1 MDMEMQSTAGA
12 GKRKWKMPT
21 VYTLLFF
28 ITIAVA
34 LLTWLLPA
42 GKYDYL
48 TSDSKTL
55 VKAADVADYSG
66 GERLLPVPGS
76 FTELESHPQGLSD
89 ILAAPLAGFADA
101 SSIILFVLMIGGFL
115 NVTIKTGAMDASI
128 ASLSKRF
135 AGKEQWLIPLL
146 IFILAVGGSTY
157 GMSEETVS
165 LWVILLPFFIAAGY
179 DRMVVAG
186 IILLGSG
193 IGVATSTVN
202 PFATG
207 VASRFADIQ
216 LGDGI
221 LFRLLTFVVLYVIT
235 SAFIMRYA
243 AKVKADPR
251 ASLLHDID
259 FDDQFSQAPA
269 ALAFTTRHKL
279 TMTVFF
285 GAFALMIY
293 SVIPWEDI
301 GVTFVPALNWWLKE
315 ISVIYL
321 TAAILIGL
329 INRMPEA
336 KFVSAFIAGCRDM
349 IGVALVIAV
358 AKGIN
363 VIMNN
368 ANITDTILSWAEHLV
383 VGLDSGVFAVVS
395 YLAHIILA
403 FFIPSSSGLATVSM
417 PLMGPMSDF
426 AGVSRDIVVTAYQLG
441 SGWINLFAP
450 TAATVVAGLAMANI
464 PYGRFLKWVMPYI
477 GAVLLSSCVMLYFA
491 A

>member
-1 MDMEMQSTAGA
+1 MTTEVTTQSKGWTL
-12 GKRKWKMPT
+12 KMPT
-21 VYTLLFF
+21 VYTLLFI
-28 ITIAVA
+28 ITALVA
-34 LLTWLLPA
+34 LMTWFVPS
-42 GKYDYL
+42 GKYDYR
-48 TSDSKTL
+48 TANSGEVISAEN
-55 VKAADVADYSG
+55 VSSYSG
-66 GERLLPVPGS
+66 GERLLPIPG
-76 FTELESHPQGLSD
+76 TYQELESNPQGIFD
-89 ILAAPLAGFADA
+89 VFAAPLSGFGDA

-115 NVTIKTGAMDASI
+115 NVTIQTGAMDASVS
-128 ASLSKRF
+128 ALSKRF
-135 AGKEQWLIPLL
+135 TGKEQWLIPIL

-165 LWVILLPFFIAAGY
+165 LWVILLPLFIAAGY
-179 DRMVVAG
+179 DRLVVAG

-207 VASRFADIQ
+207 VASRFAEIQ

-221 LFRLLTFVVLYVIT
+221 VVRLVAFALLYLVT
-235 SAFIMRYA
+235 CVFIMRYA
-243 AKVKADPR
+243 AKVKADPSQ
-251 ASLLHDID
+251 SLLSDIT
-259 FDDQFSQAPA
+259 FTDQFSSEPQALPY
-269 ALAFTTRHKL
+269 TKQHKV
-279 TMTVFF
+279 TMAVFF

-293 SVIPWEDI
+293 GVIPWEDI

-315 ISVIYL
+315 ISIVYL
-321 TAAILIGL
+321 VAAILIGL
-329 INRMPEA
+329 INRMPEEQ
-336 KFVSAFIAGCRDM
+336 FVRSFIVGCKDM

-363 VIMNN
+363 VIMND
-368 ANITDTILSWAEHLV
+368 ANITDTILSWAEGMV

-395 YLAHIILA
+395 YVAHIILA

-426 AGVSRDIVVTAYQLG
+426 AGVNRDIVVTAYQLG

-450 TAATVVAGLAMANI
+450 TAATVVAGLAIANV
-464 PYGRFLKWVMPYI
+464 PYGRFFKWVVPYVAAI
-477 GAVLLSSCVMLYFA
+477 FACSCIILYIA

>member
-1 MDMEMQSTAGA
+1 MTTEVTTQSKGWTF
-12 GKRKWKMPT
+12 KMPT
-21 VYTLLFF
+21 VYTLLFI
-28 ITIAVA
+28 ITALVA
-34 LLTWLLPA
+34 LMTWFVPS
-42 GKYDYL
+42 GKYDYR
-48 TSDSKTL
+48 TANSGEVISAEN
-55 VKAADVADYSG
+55 VSSYSG
-66 GERLLPVPGS
+66 GERLLPIPG
-76 FTELESHPQGLSD
+76 TYQELESNPQGVFD
-89 ILAAPLAGFADA
+89 VFAAPLSGFGDA

-115 NVTIKTGAMDASI
+115 NVTIQTGAMDASVS
-128 ASLSKRF
+128 ALSKRF
-135 AGKEQWLIPLL
+135 TGKEQWLIPIL

-165 LWVILLPFFIAAGY
+165 LWVILLPLFIAAGY
-179 DRMVVAG
+179 DRLVVAG

-207 VASRFADIQ
+207 VASRFAEIQ

-221 LFRLLTFVVLYVIT
+221 VVRLFAFAVLYLVT
-235 SAFIMRYA
+235 CVFIMRYA
-243 AKVKADPR
+243 AKVKADPSQ
-251 ASLLHDID
+251 SLLSDIT
-259 FDDQFSQAPA
+259 FSDQFSAQPT
-269 ALAFTTRHKL
+269 ALPYTKQHKI

-293 SVIPWEDI
+293 GVIPWEDI

-315 ISVIYL
+315 ISIVYL
-321 TAAILIGL
+321 VAAILIGL
-329 INRMPEA
+329 INRMPEEQ
-336 KFVSAFIAGCRDM
+336 FVRSFIAGCKDM

-363 VIMNN
+363 VIMND
-368 ANITDTILSWAEHLV
+368 ANITDTILSWAEGMV

-395 YLAHIILA
+395 YIAHIVLA

-426 AGVSRDIVVTAYQLG
+426 AGVNRDIVVTAYQLG

-450 TAATVVAGLAMANI
+450 TAATVVAGLAIAN
-464 PYGRFLKWVMPYI
+464 VHMD
-477 GAVLLSSCVMLYFA
+477 ASSSGSCLTLWSCL
-491 A
+491 

>member
-1 MDMEMQSTAGA
+1 MDMQTTANLE
-12 GKRKWKMPT
+12 KRKWKMPS

-28 ITIAVA
+28 ITICVA
-34 LLTWLLPA
+34 LLTWVIPA
-42 GKYDYL
+42 GKFDYI
-48 TSDSKTL
+48 TSDTQQL
-55 VKAADVADYSG
+55 IKATEVNAYSG

-76 FTELESHPQGLSD
+76 YTQLESHPQGFYD
-89 ILAAPLAGFADA
+89 ILVAPLSGFSDA

-115 NVTIKTGAMDASI
+115 SVTIQTGAMDASV

-135 AGKEQWLIPLL
+135 KGREIWLIPALVLL
-146 IFILAVGGSTY
+146 LAIGGSTY

-179 DRMVVAG
+179 DRLVVAG

-193 IGVATSTVN
+193 IGVANSTVN

-207 VASRFADIQ
+207 VASRFAEIP

-221 LFRLLTFVVLYVIT
+221 LFRLLAFIIFYIIT
-235 SAFIMRYA
+235 CVFIMRYA
-243 AKVKADPR
+243 AKVKKDPTK
-251 ASLLHDID
+251 SLLHDIE
-259 FDDQFSQAPA
+259 FNDQFSQSPTQ
-269 ALAFTTRHKL
+269 LPFTKQHKL

-285 GAFALMIY
+285 SAFALMIY

-301 GVTFVPALNWWLKE
+301 GITFVPALNWWLKE

-321 TAAILIGL
+321 TAAIIIAV
-329 INRMPEA
+329 INRMPESQ
-336 KFVSAFIAGCRDM
+336 FVKSFINGCKDM

-363 VIMNN
+363 VIMND
-368 ANITDTILSWAEHLV
+368 ANITDTILSWAENLV

-395 YLAHIILA
+395 YLAHIMLA

-417 PLMGPMSDF
+417 PLMGPMSDL
-426 AGVSRDIVVTAYQLG
+426 AGVNRDIVVSAYQLG

-464 PYGRFLKWVMPYI
+464 PYSRFFKWVIPYI
-477 GAVLLSSCVMLYFA
+477 TVVLLGSCVLLYFSA
-491 A
+491 